1 VTPADVLLDLRAFRD
16 ELSVLRRSI
25 DDERRP
31 VFNAAW
37 WRLGDAIEALDRAI
51 KDLERGAEGPDH
63 AA

>member
-1 VTPADVLLDLRAFRD
+1 MTPADVLRDLRAFRD

-51 KDLERGAEGPDH
+51 KDLERAEGPDH